1 MADPSASNGQWIEPV
16 VDRWER
22 PLVRYALGITG
33 DLEQARDVVQET
45 FLRLVRE
52 EGRQRAV
59 PVHLAA
65 WLFKVCRHRALDVR
79 KKENRMKSL
88 GEERMSILPSSEAPQ
103 SSVVEGRDTAAEIA
117 GLLAA
122 LPENQREVLRL
133 RFEHELSYREISD
146 VTGLTVTNVGYLLH
160 TAIKTLRSEMKT
172 GAAG

>member
-1 MADPSASNGQWIEPV
+1 MADPSALNGQWIEPV

-22 PLVRYALGITG
+22 PLVRYALEITG

-52 EGRQRAV
+52 EGRRAV
-59 PVHLAA
+59 PAHLAA
-65 WLFKVCRHRALDVR
+65 WLYKVCRNRALDVR

-88 GEERMSILPSSEAPQ
+88 GEERMRILPSSEAPQ
-103 SSVVEGRDTAAEIA
+103 ASVAERRDASAEIA

-122 LPENQREVLRL
+122 LPENQKEVLRL

-172 GAAG
+172 SAAG